1 MHADNNDIDYI
12 RERVLRKFPLL
23 GVTMSA
29 LNTVADD
36 NIGTA
41 ATDGRTVYYSPK
53 FFAPL
58 SDDEKTFIYAH
69 EVMHVAFNHILRSK
83 DKKQRLWNI
92 ATDAVINQILK
103 NEELPM
109 IDGGV
114 DMAEAFNK
122 SAEEMYER
130 LLKEQEEKEKEK
142 EKEKDKNQQQ
152 QNESHSAQQPEGNKQ
167 QNAPQPQDDNQ
178 PSPNSPQEQENN
190 DGDGEESEQ
199 AGHDNHNIWKK
210 AVEMAEKEKQQQEE
224 QQKGNSPTQ
233 KQEKSGQSILD
244 KLKDLF
250 KKPEKPADTDKSE
263 SQTPQTG
270 SSDGADSPRS
280 KGNESVYE
288 KRFGE
293 DNRQERKKQA
303 EQIRKAL
310 QQHKNE
316 VLKAQSEEYSFG
328 NVGEAKA
335 VTDWKKLLKKT
346 IEKEED
352 RWSYRRSGADN
363 DYMARV
369 EELEEE
375 NLSETE
381 VMLDV
386 SGSVDEDMLKEFLRQ
401 LKPIL
406 KTSKLKVGCFDH
418 RIFGFKEIKNNHD
431 IDNFRVP
438 GGGGTNIDQ
447 AVRAF
452 SKKKDVNKIVFTDG
466 YSDDMPR
473 QDLKNTNVIWLIY
486 DNRNFTPVCGR
497 VIYIDRAKLGQDY
510 MRNAYFARGGR

>member
-83 DKKQRLWNI
+83 DKKQRLWNM

-142 EKEKDKNQQQ
+142 DKDKNQQQ

-250 KKPEKPADTDKSE
+250 KKPEKP
-263 SQTPQTG
+263 
-270 SSDGADSPRS
+270 
-280 KGNESVYE
+280 
-288 KRFGE
+288 
-293 DNRQERKKQA
+293 
-303 EQIRKAL
+303 
-310 QQHKNE
+310 
-316 VLKAQSEEYSFG
+316 
-328 NVGEAKA
+328 
-335 VTDWKKLLKKT
+335 
-346 IEKEED
+346 
-352 RWSYRRSGADN
+352 
-363 DYMARV
+363 
-369 EELEEE
+369 
-375 NLSETE
+375 
-381 VMLDV
+381 V
-386 SGSVDEDMLKEFLRQ
+386 SHQ
-401 LKPIL
+401 
-406 KTSKLKVGCFDH
+406 
-418 RIFGFKEIKNNHD
+418 
-431 IDNFRVP
+431 
-438 GGGGTNIDQ
+438 
-447 AVRAF
+447 
-452 SKKKDVNKIVFTDG
+452 
-466 YSDDMPR
+466 
-473 QDLKNTNVIWLIY
+473 
-486 DNRNFTPVCGR
+486 
-497 VIYIDRAKLGQDY
+497 
-510 MRNAYFARGGR
+510 

>member
-1 MHADNNDIDYI
+1 
-12 RERVLRKFPLL
+12 
-23 GVTMSA
+23 
-29 LNTVADD
+29 
-36 NIGTA
+36 
-41 ATDGRTVYYSPK
+41 
-53 FFAPL
+53 
-58 SDDEKTFIYAH
+58 
-69 EVMHVAFNHILRSK
+69 
-83 DKKQRLWNI
+83 
-92 ATDAVINQILK
+92 
-103 NEELPM
+103 
-109 IDGGV
+109 
-114 DMAEAFNK
+114 
-122 SAEEMYER
+122 
-130 LLKEQEEKEKEK
+130 
-142 EKEKDKNQQQ
+142 NQQQ
-152 QNESHSAQQPEGNKQ
+152 QNESHSAQQPEVNKQ
-167 QNAPQPQDDNQ
+167 QNAHQPQDDNQ

-386 SGSVDEDMLKEFLRQ
+386 SGSVDEGMLKEFLRQ